1 MIFEILFIFKNRK
14 ISINDNTILVIQ
26 LSGIG
31 DAILTLPLLEK
42 LSINNKIIILT
53 KSINFNIY
61 LNQPYI
67 TKIIEYNDSNFQ
79 NIKDFIFFFNLH
91 NINLLLSIRSNFKF
105 LFFALVN
112 NLKVIPNPIFERI
125 RILSRFL
132 SFFSNSYKKNFYK
145 KNHTVNIFNFYF
157 NINYKFNQL
166 VPIHKEIIPKVLSD
180 FILNEKN
187 IIIIHF
193 AGQDQIRKLKP
204 EVVFDIIFNIKNKI
218 ILLGVDNDFN
228 IIKNFNLPKNV
239 FNAIG
244 MLNLNQI
251 SYLFDKVNNII
262 CVDSSIMHLAS
273 INNKMNMICLI
284 GNTLSSYYGP
294 YRVNNSENI
303 ILLDRKPL
311 CSPCSKISCNKFNGY
326 SCVQD
331 IKSKEIITNTKIFY
345 QE

>member
-1 MIFEILFIFKNRK
+1 MIYFFKLMIFEILFIFKNRK

-79 NIKDFIFFFNLH
+79 NIKDFKLFFNLH

-132 SFFSNSYKKNFYK
+132 SFISNSYKKNFYK
-145 KNHTVNIFNFYF
+145 K
-157 NINYKFNQL
+157 
-166 VPIHKEIIPKVLSD
+166 S
-180 FILNEKN
+180 
-187 IIIIHF
+187 
-193 AGQDQIRKLKP
+193 G
-204 EVVFDIIFNIKNKI
+204 
-218 ILLGVDNDFN
+218 
-228 IIKNFNLPKNV
+228 
-239 FNAIG
+239 
-244 MLNLNQI
+244 
-251 SYLFDKVNNII
+251 
-262 CVDSSIMHLAS
+262 
-273 INNKMNMICLI
+273 
-284 GNTLSSYYGP
+284 
-294 YRVNNSENI
+294 
-303 ILLDRKPL
+303 
-311 CSPCSKISCNKFNGY
+311 
-326 SCVQD
+326 
-331 IKSKEIITNTKIFY
+331 
-345 QE
+345 